1 MWNFL
6 AESAKTDGATTI
18 SSLATGAQK
27 SEIPK
32 KKTKK
37 HPIIKMTESEII
49 TFEQLIQESISDS
62 LLSEGD
68 DFDLA
73 LGVYVEQLE
82 NDSVD
87 EKLEESLSIILFPY
101 FENNST
107 IFEAFSTR
115 GVMSKKGGP
124 KGRKPLTASSKMANK
139 RPTKQV
145 KQDVVKQ
152 TKQAPQSF
160 NNIVRGLRKSAVQ
173 QSKPKSFLSKL
184 SSSIGKSRLA
194 GALKKAGAKAGA
206 SYALA
211 KSLGAE
217 GVNKAS
223 KKIGETK
230 KAVKKSLIK
239 RALRGDKYFNR
250 QHLAAL
256 TR

>member
-32 KKTKK
+32 EKTKK
-37 HPIIKMTESEII
+37 HPIIKLTESEINTCEYI
-49 TFEQLIQESISDS
+49 IQESISDA
-62 LLSEGD
+62 LLVEGNE
-68 DFDLA
+68 FDLA
-73 LGVYVEQLE
+73 LGVYLEQLE

-87 EKLEESLSIILFPY
+87 EKLEEAMSVILFPY
-101 FENNST
+101 FENNT
-107 IFEAFSTR
+107 AIFESFSGLFEAKNQLAIPSNLPART
-115 GVMSKKGGP
+115 GKPKGKFKKFKEKVGNKTKQFKKGLDNFSEKVNP
-124 KGRKPLTASSKMANK
+124 KK
-139 RPTKQV
+139 
-145 KQDVVKQ
+145 
-152 TKQAPQSF
+152 
-160 NNIVRGLRKSAVQ
+160 
-173 QSKPKSFLSKL
+173 FLSQLK
-184 SSSIGKSRLA
+184 SSIGKSRLA

-217 GVNKAS
+217 GVGKAS
-223 KKIGETK
+223 KKIDETK

-239 RALRGDKYFNR
+239 RALRGDKYFKR